1 MIKHKVLL
9 TLLFYNN
16 IEIDLKISKQILT
29 FSAKLYFYIYR
40 IQSNR
45 V

>member
-1 MIKHKVLL
+1 MIKHEVLL
-9 TLLFYNN
+9 TLLFYNK

-29 FSAKLYFYIYR
+29 FSAKLYFYLYR
-40 IQSNR
+40 IQLKR